1 MNPNHEQRMRF
12 SLRWFPPAIAAY
24 MTLVTV
30 SALAGQNLRSL
41 PVADRRLEL
50 GGEHAGV
57 LTATDFPMP
66 DGTFAQGWALEAA
79 GKTVTVDLISQA
91 FDAFLM
97 LVGPGI
103 ADPLTDDDGAGGCN
117 ARITHTLADTG
128 SYVVV
133 VNSVRAGTV
142 GAFTVRVTDAPD
154 PPGDEECFGIGTAGR
169 VGPALDTAAV
179 LRLPRVGTVALGD
192 SVTGV
197 FTDGDPELPDGRQ
210 VQIWGFEGRAG
221 ASVTIDLL
229 SLDVDAYLTVLP
241 PQTQAA
247 LIDDDGAGYC
257 DARLTLDLETDGTYL
272 ILAGSLSGQHRGAYA
287 LRVTDGPA
295 PPPLPPAN
303 EACRTAHTPGSVLAA
318 LPEAGRLVIG
328 QPLTDAL
335 GSDDPTL
342 PSGAHARAYALDAAF
357 GDELTIDL
365 VSDAFDAFLHLSG
378 PGLRIP
384 LNDDDG
390 GGQCHARITVTFP
403 ETGTYSVV
411 VSTYTAATGSF
422 TLRAAPSREAS
433 PPLDGECGDEM
444 QDNVVDQLIAM
455 PPQGLLSAESE
466 GSGTISE
473 EDPSLLGEGPYAHTW
488 EYAANT
494 GETVTIDLISDAFD
508 AVVLVVGPGL
518 AFDAMDDDCGDDT
531 NSRLIVTFPED
542 GSYRVVA
549 TTFGPGET
557 GPYTLSVTPGA
568 DPGVAGCNSSGPAA
582 DELSAQLDTLPVA
595 GTIALGT
602 ELHEDLDSASATQI
616 EGSYTLLYEID
627 GTAGESVTID
637 LLSDAF
643 DAVLIAIGP
652 GLGLETDDDGAGA
665 CNARLTLTFP
675 ETATYRVVASSV
687 APGQTGAFVLRV
699 TAEPGPVDPA
709 ACDG

>member
-1 MNPNHEQRMRF
+1 MRF
-12 SLRWFPPAIAAY
+12 SLRWFPPAIAAC
-24 MTLVTV
+24 MTLVTTT
-30 SALAGQNLRSL
+30 ALAGQDLRSL
-41 PVADRRLEL
+41 PVVDRRLEL

-57 LTATDFPMP
+57 LTANDFPMP

-79 GKTVTVDLISQA
+79 GQTVTVDLISQA

-97 LVGPGI
+97 LVGPSI
-103 ADPLTDDDGAGGCN
+103 AEPLTDDDGAGGCN

-133 VNSVRAGTV
+133 VNSVSAGAV
-142 GAFTVRVTDAPD
+142 GAFTVRVTNAPD
-154 PPGDEECFGIGTAGR
+154 PPGDEGCFGIATSEPA
-169 VGPALDTAAV
+169 GPALDTAAV

-192 SVTGV
+192 SVTGM

-272 ILAGSLSGQHRGAYA
+272 ILAGSLSDEHRGAYA
-287 LRVTDGPA
+287 LRVADVPD
-295 PPPLPPAN
+295 PHPPAN
-303 EACRTAHTPGSVLAA
+303 ETCRTAHTPASVLAT
-318 LPEAGRLVIG
+318 LPEAGHLVVG

-342 PSGAHARAYALDAAF
+342 PNGTHARAYALDAAF

-365 VSDAFDAFLHLSG
+365 VSDAFDSFLHLSG
-378 PGLRIP
+378 PGLRVP

-403 ETGTYSVV
+403 ETGTYRVV
-411 VSTYTAATGSF
+411 ASSYAAATGTF
-422 TLRAAPSREAS
+422 TLRAAAPGEAS
-433 PPLDGECGDEM
+433 PPVDGECGDEM

-455 PPQGLLSAESE
+455 PVQGALSAESQ
-466 GSGTISE
+466 GNGTISE
-473 EDPSLLGEGPYAHTW
+473 EDPSLVGDGPYAHTW
-488 EYAANT
+488 EYAAHT

-518 AFDAMDDDCGDDT
+518 AFDAMDDDCGDNT
-531 NSRLIVTFPED
+531 NSRLVVTFPED
-542 GSYRVVA
+542 GSYRVVV

-557 GPYTLSVTPGA
+557 GPYTLLVTPGA
-568 DPGVAGCNSSGPAA
+568 DPGVARCNTSDTGA
-582 DELSAQLDTLPVA
+582 DELSAQFDALPVT

-602 ELHEDLDSASATQI
+602 ELRADLDSASASQI
-616 EGSYTLLYEID
+616 EGSYALLYEID

-699 TAEPGPVDPA
+699 TAEPGPIDPA
-709 ACDG
+709 TCNG